1 MSASAGLAPALGGDV
16 YDEPVMISPAPPA
29 SPKPFGPDKK
39 VPRFS
44 RADEVY
50 QQLKSDVSD
59 FKLVPGDRFTE
70 TEISDRLGVSRTP
83 VRQALFRL
91 QQEGFVEVLFRSGW
105 RVLPFDFD
113 QFEELYDLRMVLE
126 TTAARRLCSS
136 APTLDASQSA
146 LPLEGAG
153 APWGGPAP
161 RRTDKGV
168 NRKLLDDLAA
178 IWLVAPG
185 QRSSD
190 TVQVA
195 QWDEAFH
202 CALVAAAGNAEMAR
216 VHSDVTDRIRV
227 IRRLDFTKQ
236 PRIDATYEEHAK
248 ILQAIQHQRG
258 DQAALLLRSHIQTSQ
273 AEVRKITLHQMHLAR
288 QAGGAAVG

>member
-1 MSASAGLAPALGGDV
+1 MHTA
-16 YDEPVMISPAPPA
+16 A
-29 SPKPFGPDKK
+29 SPSAAPVGAP
-39 VPRFS
+39 VHRS

-50 QQLKSDVSD
+50 AQLKRDVSE

-70 TEISDRLGVSRTP
+70 TEISERLGVSRTP
-83 VRQALFRL
+83 VRQALFKL

-105 RVLPFDFD
+105 RVLPFDFN

-126 TTAARRLCSS
+126 TTAAHRLCD
-136 APTLDASQSA
+136 DALKVDNSM
-146 LPLEGAG
+146 LEA
-153 APWGGPAP
+153 
-161 RRTDKGV
+161 
-168 NRKLLDDLAA
+168 LAA
-178 IWLVAPG
+178 IWLVSPD

-216 VHSDVTDRIRV
+216 VHRDVTERIRV

-236 PRIDATYEEHAK
+236 PRIDATYDEHAK
-248 ILQAIQHQRG
+248 ILKAIQRKRG
-258 DQAALLLRSHIQTSQ
+258 EQAAMLLRSHIQTSQ
-273 AEVRKITLHQMHLAR
+273 AEVRKITLHQVHLAR
-288 QAGGAAVG
+288 QMGARTA